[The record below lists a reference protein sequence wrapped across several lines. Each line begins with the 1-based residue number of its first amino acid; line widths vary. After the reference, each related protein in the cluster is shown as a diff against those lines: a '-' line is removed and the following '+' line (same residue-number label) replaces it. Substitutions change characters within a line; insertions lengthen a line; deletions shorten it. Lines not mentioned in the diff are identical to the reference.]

1 MTSFVLKLIAM
12 ITMVID
18 HVADAYFKKTTAV
31 NLIGRIA
38 FPIFA
43 FQISEGYA
51 HTKNLKKYFL
61 RLFLFAIIS
70 QIPFMLFRSIFANDV
85 RLNIFFT
92 LFFGM
97 LAIFAYDNITKSS
110 LNLIKNN
117 TINNCIKY
125 SIAVFPA
132 IVIGFLAEFL
142 KFDYGFFGIAIIFI
156 FYIFKNNKILMSI
169 FFSIACII
177 NYGISI
183 FMYGYNY
190 LYVLLCLFTILP
202 IVFILLYNGKQG
214 KKIKYF
220 LYAFYPVHL
229 LIIYFIFRI
238 LT

>member
-12 ITMVID
+12 VTMVID
-18 HVADAYFKKTTAV
+18 HVADAYFKKTTEF

-43 FQISEGYA
+43 FQISEGYT

-85 RLNIFFT
+85 CLNIFFT

-97 LAIFAYDNITKSS
+97 LAIFAYDNMLKSS
-110 LNLIKNN
+110 LQLVKNN
-117 TINNCIKY
+117 KVNTYIKY
-125 SIAVFPA
+125 AIGVFFA
-132 IVIGFLAEFL
+132 IIIGILAELL
-142 KFDYGFFGIAIIFI
+142 KFDYGFFGIAIVFI
-156 FYIFKNNKILMSI
+156 FYAFRNNKILMTT
-169 FFSIACII
+169 FFSILCII
-177 NYGISI
+177 RYAINIL
-183 FMYGYNY
+183 MYGYNN
-190 LYVLLCLFTILP
+190 LYILLCLFTILP

-229 LIIYFIFRI
+229 LIIYFIFGI